1 MIKKL
6 QILVIVL
13 IGCLAMA
20 VVVAQVP
27 RVPRSQDKPARA
39 DSKQV
44 AEGGRLYQHYCASC
58 HGLDGRGS
66 GPVTPALKTIPPDL
80 TRIEKKNGRFPT
92 EDLKKAIAGQNGVNV
107 HGTSEMPVWGTVLP
121 KKEIATLVIYLESIQ
136 RLM

>member
-1 MIKKL
+1 MIKKV

-13 IGCLAMA
+13 MGCLVMA
-20 VVVAQVP
+20 VAQVP
-27 RVPRSQDKPARA
+27 QVPRSQDKPARVN
-39 DSKQV
+39 SKQV
-44 AEGGRLYQHYCASC
+44 AEGGRLYHHYCASC

-92 EDLKKAIAGQNGVNV
+92 EDLKKSIAGQNGLNV

-121 KKEIATLVIYLESIQ
+121 KKEIASLVIYLESIQ